1 MIGSEERDAAYII
14 GELLMETPNHRKR
27 ALITGV
33 GGQDGFYLATLLSSL
48 NYDVFGLIRGQK
60 DSPAKIDLNKIA
72 NLRLIHGDLTDLP
85 SLIRALEIST
95 PDEVYNL
102 GAMSFVGMSWSQA
115 ELTGDVTGLGA
126 LRILEAMRIYCQSD
140 MSKIRFY
147 QASSSEMFGKVA
159 ETPQN
164 ENTKFH
170 PRSPYGVAKTYA
182 HYMTMNF
189 RESYGLHASSGI
201 LFNHES
207 PHRGLEFVTRKITN
221 GVARIHLGLQ
231 DKISLGNLE
240 ARRDWGF
247 AGDYVEAMWMML
259 QQPEGDDYV
268 IATGIAH
275 SVRDLLDEAFEVI
288 NVSSWEDYVNIDR
301 EFFRPAEVDLLLGD
315 PSKALLKLGWKPKK
329 SFKEMISEMVEFD
342 IQRNQPGH

>member
-1 MIGSEERDAAYII
+1 M
-14 GELLMETPNHRKR
+14 
-27 ALITGV
+27 ITGV
-33 GGQDGFYLATLLSSL
+33 GGQDGFYLANFLSNL
-48 NYDVFGLIRGQK
+48 NYEVFGLIRGQK
-60 DSPAKIDLNKIA
+60 NESARLEFGKIA
-72 NLRLIHGDLTDLP
+72 NLRLIRGDLTDLP
-85 SLIRALEIST
+85 SLIRALEISA

-102 GAMSFVGMSWSQA
+102 GAMSFVGISWSQA
-115 ELTGDVTGLGA
+115 ELTGEVTGLGT

-140 MSKIRFY
+140 MTKIRFY
-147 QASSSEMFGKVA
+147 QASSSEMFGKVV
-159 ETPQN
+159 EVPQN

-170 PRSPYGVAKTYA
+170 PRSPYGIAKTYA
-182 HYMTMNF
+182 HYTTVNF

-231 DKISLGNLE
+231 DKIRLGNLE
-240 ARRDWGF
+240 AKRDWGF

-259 QQPEGDDYV
+259 QQPAGDDYV

-275 SVRDLLDEAFEVI
+275 SVRDFLDETFNCIGI
-288 NVSSWEDYVNIDR
+288 NSWEKYISIDK

-315 PSKALLKLGWKPKK
+315 SSKAMSKLGWKPKK
-329 SFKEMISEMVEFD
+329 SFQEMISEMVSFD
-342 IQRNQPGH
+342 IQRNQSVARNE